1 MQRRFSEEQ
10 IIRIVK
16 EHQAGA
22 SVNELCRK
30 HGMSDSSFYIWKAKF
45 GGMEVCEKAGLRK
58 LETENAKLKHLLRN
72 LLLDMTA
79 LEKDLKRL
87 EP

>member
-30 HGMSDSSFYIWKAKF
+30 HGMSGSSFYIWKAKF
-45 GGMEVCEKAGLRK
+45 GGMEVCEKADLRK
-58 LETENAKLKHLLRN
+58 LETENAKLKQLLRN